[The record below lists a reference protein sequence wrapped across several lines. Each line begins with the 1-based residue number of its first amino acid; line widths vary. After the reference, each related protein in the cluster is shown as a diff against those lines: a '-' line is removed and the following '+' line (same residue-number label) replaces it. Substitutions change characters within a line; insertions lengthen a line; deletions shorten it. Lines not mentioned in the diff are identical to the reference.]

1 MNNEEL
7 EEKKNG
13 FLKKISDW
21 KNYGKIWS
29 SSREARGRRAGC
41 GDSEADAGKAE
52 TQSGFAKKA
61 VR

>member
-1 MNNEEL
+1 MRNW
-7 EEKKNG
+7 KKKRNG
-13 FLKKISDW
+13 FLKKIPTGRTTEKSGAAA
-21 KNYGKIWS
+21 GKA
-29 SSREARGRRAGC
+29 RERRAGC

>member
-1 MNNEEL
+1 MRNW
-7 EEKKNG
+7 KKKRNG

-21 KNYGKIWS
+21 KNYGKS
-29 SSREARGRRAGC
+29 GAAAGKARGRRAGC

>member
-7 EEKKNG
+7 EEKKKW

-21 KNYGKIWS
+21 KNYGKS
-29 SSREARGRRAGC
+29 GAAAGKARERRTGC